1 MKNYNNSKKLFR
13 RIISASLGVLFSTFM
28 MFSATASAAAL
39 CEGKW
44 VLVGGVPCDMLPI
57 GGGSVTCLFF
67 GKDINANGTI
77 EGNSADVCTL
87 LDADNR
93 QRSFPCVD
101 ACNYTNNCEL
111 KHCMNTDSIMDARKE
126 AGLPIK
132 KTE

>member
-1 MKNYNNSKKLFR
+1 MKSYNNYKNLFK

-39 CEGKW
+39 CEGRW

-93 QRSFPCVD
+93 HRSFPCVD
-101 ACNYTNNCEL
+101 ACNYTNNCEH
-111 KHCMNTDSIMDARKE
+111 KYCMNTDAIMDARKE
-126 AGLPIK
+126 AELHLK